1 MTVVLNDNQSRFAS
15 NQSIFQ
21 FVGFLEAM
29 PIALNY
35 ASNQIGDFFSQQGT
49 LGANEVN
56 IMAFNQIRANTL
68 VF

>member
-35 ASNQIGDFFSQQGT
+35 ASTQIGDFFLSKVPWE
-49 LGANEVN
+49 LMNSILWLSAK
-56 IMAFNQIRANTL
+56 
-68 VF
+68 